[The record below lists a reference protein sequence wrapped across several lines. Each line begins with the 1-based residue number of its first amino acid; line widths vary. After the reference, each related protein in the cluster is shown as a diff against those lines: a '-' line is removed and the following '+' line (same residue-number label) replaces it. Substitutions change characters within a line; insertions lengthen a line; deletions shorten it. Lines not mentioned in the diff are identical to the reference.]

1 MRGGWEVREGASLG
15 REGVEGNGVGQHERK
30 KKPPLSHIGAR
41 ERGGGGG
48 VDGARRVRIALRVC
62 ACVSRGDCMSTQ
74 RDTSC
79 VRAEAAGG
87 LLRVLHAACACASRV
102 CACASWTRVLKSSKT
117 CGRIRTRARRRV
129 TRVASSQ
136 KPSAKAS
143 ELVAITY
150 LIKWTR

>member
-1 MRGGWEVREGASLG
+1 MREGASLG

-30 KKPPLSHIGAR
+30 KTPLSHVGAR
-41 ERGGGGG
+41 ERGRGGG

-74 RDTSC
+74 CDMSC
-79 VRAEAAGG
+79 VRVEAAGG
-87 LLRVLHAACACASRV
+87 LLHVLHAACACASRV
-102 CACASWTRVLKSSKT
+102 CVCASWMRVLKSSKT
-117 CGRIRTRARRRV
+117 CGQVRTRACHRV
-129 TRVASSQ
+129 TRAASSQ